1 MSASLPP
8 TSDRAAFIARV
19 SRQLGR
25 RSPTAPSEP
34 PVVDEAI
41 ARVVDP
47 REHWVEVFAARAVAA
62 GMIVHRTQSRE
73 IDAAVIRLLSERNAR
88 RIAVAD
94 SPLLARLTPTASLEL
109 VAWKDGDGLQPLY
122 SVDAGVTDV
131 RAAIAE
137 TGSLVCRSGPGHGRG
152 LSLVPPIHV
161 ALVRASDV
169 LPDLVDLWRGIAA
182 SRISTEPLPSSI
194 VLITGPSKTADIEGI
209 LITGVHG
216 PREVHILLIE
226 DL

>member
-1 MSASLPP
+1 MSVSHP
-8 TSDRAAFIARV
+8 SSIDRAAFIDRI

-25 RSPTAPSEP
+25 RSAGAPSEP
-34 PVVDEAI
+34 PAIDEAI
-41 ARVVDP
+41 ARVIGPEKDV
-47 REHWVEVFAARAVAA
+47 VAVFAARAAAA
-62 GMIVHRTQSRE
+62 GMVVHRTTANE
-73 IDAAVIRLLSERNAR
+73 VNALTIRLLDERLAR

-94 SPLLARLTPTASLEL
+94 GPLLTGLAVELVARLEL
-109 VAWKDGDGLQPLY
+109 VAWKESNGVDALY
-122 SVDAGVTDV
+122 SADAGITDV

-137 TGSLVCRSGPGHGRG
+137 TGSLVCMSGSGHGRG

-169 LPDLVDLWRGIAA
+169 IPDLVDLWRETGGE
-182 SRISTEPLPSSI
+182 TLPSSI

-226 DL
+226 DM